1 MEKKYCVKDVF
12 AERLKILIDE
22 NELTVNKFS
31 KIIGIPTSTL
41 SDWLN
46 KKKTPTIE
54 SVPTIAMF
62 FKVTTDYLLG
72 LED

>member
-1 MEKKYCVKDVF
+1 MEKKYCVKDIF

-22 NELTVNKFS
+22 RELSVNKFS
-31 KIIGIPTSTL
+31 KEIKIPTSTI

-54 SVPTIAMF
+54 NIPQIAIY

-72 LED
+72 LEN

>member
-1 MEKKYCVKDVF
+1 MDNKYSVRDIF
-12 AERLKILIDE
+12 AERLKSLIEE
-22 NELTVNKFS
+22 NGLSNNKFS
-31 KIIGIPTSTL
+31 QAIEIPISTI

-54 SVPTIAMF
+54 SIPKIAIF

-72 LED
+72 LEN